1 MADFTDLCHFL
12 GDFGGTI
19 PSVVPVRGVVGLRA
33 ISKHFADTSD
43 LVREAC
49 MEEVTAVGKSVEQH
63 AVHHEN
69 RNCWIFTAY
78 AICGVV
84 FFGVLAYYTSLYLA
98 K

>member
-1 MADFTDLCHFL
+1 MFSAISGVQFF
-12 GDFGGTI
+12 
-19 PSVVPVRGVVGLRA
+19 PSCPFRRVVRA
-33 ISKHFADTSD
+33 ISKHFADTSY

-49 MEEVTAVGKSVEQH
+49 MEEATAVGKSADQH

-69 RNCWIFTAY
+69 RNCWIFTGY

-98 K
+98 R